1 MFKKITQDLK
11 INLLGHDEEC
21 PVHAGLV
28 TEGEYVKQIG
38 SGEDD
43 GTLELLVIRLGP
55 QHLGPISHGIHHLRF
70 KVLLSSGHLTPF
82 ILLDTAKSPGKKI
95 VCKTYILC

>member
-1 MFKKITQDLK
+1 MRIKHWRHNLELFLFKKITQDLK

-38 SGEDD
+38 SGEDE
-43 GTLELLVIRLGP
+43 GTL
-55 QHLGPISHGIHHLRF
+55 
-70 KVLLSSGHLTPF
+70 
-82 ILLDTAKSPGKKI
+82 
-95 VCKTYILC
+95 